1 MNLHSPQDSVKKQT
15 ICSLKKM
22 NIPRQKLAGPN
33 GNVADGSGSIPK
45 RAERRPYSAA
55 ASDFSLSRKGLG
67 GNPLIVQAGLSI
79 PSVAVFSQRR
89 HAK

>member
-1 MNLHSPQDSVKKQT
+1 MNLHSPQDSVKNQT
-15 ICSLKKM
+15 IFSLKKM
-22 NIPRQKLAGPN
+22 DIPCQKLASPN
-33 GNVADGSGSIPK
+33 RSIADGSGFMPK

-79 PSVAVFSQRR
+79 PSVAGFSQRR